1 MEVPLYTAVSGKFV
15 LKERKAYATV
25 SKGSMG
31 CSEGSVQE
39 LDIHAMKKM
48 SNDFQRFGNG

>member
-1 MEVPLYTAVSGKFV
+1 MYPAVSGKVV

-31 CSEGSVQE
+31 SSEGSVQE
-39 LDIHAMKKM
+39 LNIHAIKEMN
-48 SNDFQRFGNG
+48 NDFQRFGNE